1 VSRRS
6 LILHV
11 DVDAFFASVEQL
23 LIPALRNRPVVVG
36 NGCIASCSYEARRFG
51 LRAGMSLRE
60 ARRLCPSA
68 VFLDGQQAIY
78 RCFAEHV
85 WRICRRYT
93 LGLETYLDEAY
104 GDATGVPERFGC
116 DPPELGRRLRGEV
129 LREVGLTVSVGL
141 ASNRMLAKIASASVK
156 PRGVAW
162 IRPGEEEKFLA
173 DMPVEKLP
181 GVGRKTAERLRDMN
195 ITTVAGLRLLPRGLL
210 RAMFGRRGEVLHERC
225 RGRDAGGMEFR
236 PAPPRTISRETT
248 FHRPTCDP
256 AEIRGM
262 LFYLLERAL
271 RAVRQAR
278 LLAGCVALNI
288 RYEDGRDFCAARR
301 APASARYGPYVVAGK
316 VAQQYGAITISA
328 EGISLHPPSGLL
340 VA

>member
-1 VSRRS
+1 MARACRNAPGTYKARVIGRANKIHCR
-6 LILHV
+6 
-11 DVDAFFASVEQL
+11 DAFWSDHVGE
-23 LIPALRNRPVVVG
+23 PAWG
-36 NGCIASCSYEARRFG
+36 
-51 LRAGMSLRE
+51 
-60 ARRLCPSA
+60 
-68 VFLDGQQAIY
+68 
-78 RCFAEHV
+78 
-85 WRICRRYT
+85 RRY
-93 LGLETYLDEAY
+93 
-104 GDATGVPERFGC
+104 
-116 DPPELGRRLRGEV
+116 GRL
-129 LREVGLTVSVGL
+129 
-141 ASNRMLAKIASASVK
+141 K
-156 PRGVAW
+156 PCSRW
-162 IRPGEEEKFLA
+162 R
-173 DMPVEKLP
+173 
-181 GVGRKTAERLRDMN
+181 RKTAERLRDMN